1 MKKLEMLGIA
11 ILFLLVV
18 APISVSQS
26 SRSYW
31 FQTGARA
38 ANSAAF
44 NNGTSVYIQTVYP
57 QNISYGSMAFWV
69 GEDLSNGA
77 FVQEGYEM
85 NNRSGYYPTDCTLSG
100 CSARVYLS
108 RGVPAWFWEY
118 FPSGYSGDSFLGFIG
133 TNDSAGQNGSYN
145 NYTFYSEGNEWYFL
159 FNGNVIGKIKLGTG
173 TSGANPVTAFGE
185 YAGAFDNKSY
195 MIPVAFKDL
204 RVLKNGSFSDVAK
217 AYSYKGYG
225 KGSATTLS
233 NPYNISEVAPY
244 ADYFRVGSG
253 IPNTQ
258 GLLWNKSATVSIN
271 SRYANLTSHNAYTLF
286 SKIVISAPE
295 IFYINDTARA
305 IFLGWSGEGSGSYT
319 GNDTSFNLEIYGNV
333 SETAEWGV
341 QYLVNVT
348 SEYGNSS
355 GSGWYSAGAVA
366 NISYKPYIYINRT
379 EREVLLGWTGKGSG
393 SYTGNDT
400 SFSLR
405 VDGPIDE
412 SANWGSQYL
421 VNVTSE
427 YGNSS
432 GSGWYSA
439 GAVAN
444 ISAPQYYHAGNDV
457 YKFIS
462 WSGVYYTSNVRLNV
476 TRPVNLHAIFER
488 AYRIKLEALDGYG
501 SEINVTGFEIDN
513 KFYNTSPYL
522 TFGKHR
528 VDYALYKNS
537 KLSISSTINVT
548 GSGEFYFDLPVYNIS
563 IYVRSYFG
571 TPATGIADLTF
582 SNGTRI
588 TVPLNESGEL
598 GLKNVPFGFV
608 EGTIQHDGM
617 YFAFNDS
624 AGNNIYVSVPSSI
637 LYIAVVIGVLI
648 VIASYFVGLRL
659 FRK

>member
-366 NISYKPYIYINRT
+366 NIS
-379 EREVLLGWTGKGSG
+379 
-393 SYTGNDT
+393 
-400 SFSLR
+400 
-405 VDGPIDE
+405 
-412 SANWGSQYL
+412 
-421 VNVTSE
+421 
-427 YGNSS
+427 
-432 GSGWYSA
+432 
-439 GAVAN
+439 
-444 ISAPQYYHAGNDV
+444 APQYYHAGNDV